1 MATQVR
7 PPAVA
12 GTFYPGSAAELSGTI
27 DGLLAAN
34 SVADSRRPKA
44 LIVPHAG
51 YIYSGAIAAA
61 GFARIRN
68 FAETLERVVVVS
80 PAHRVYVE
88 GLTWPGAAFLAT
100 PLGQIAV
107 DVDAIGAIP
116 ELIAHPHAHAREH
129 AIEVELP
136 FIQKLAPHAK
146 VIPIA
151 ASHAAPHVVGKVLD
165 QLWGGP
171 ETLIV
176 ISSDLSHY
184 HGYEDAHERDRRTA
198 AKIIALDTGLE
209 GEEACGCTGING
221 LAWVARKRHLRV
233 EVIDLRNSGDTAGP
247 RDEVVGYGAFALYE
261 EVQ

>member
-1 MATQVR
+1 MATNVR
-7 PPAVA
+7 PAAVA
-12 GTFYPGSAAELSGTI
+12 GMFYPGSAGELRGTVE
-27 DGLLAAN
+27 GLLAAN
-34 SVADSRRPKA
+34 TVADSRRPKA

-51 YIYSGAIAAA
+51 YIYSGAVAAA
-61 GFARIRN
+61 GFARVRS
-68 FAETLERVVVVS
+68 FAETLTRIVVVS

-107 DVDAIGAIP
+107 DVDAIHAIP
-116 ELIAHPHAHAREH
+116 ELVAHPQAHAKEH

-136 FIQKLAPHAK
+136 FIQLLAPNAK

-151 ASHAAPHVVGKVLD
+151 ASHCAPQLIGRVLE

-176 ISSDLSHY
+176 ISSDLSHFHAY
-184 HGYEDAHERDRRTA
+184 DDAHERDRRTA